1 MSRNHGTKLAALLA
15 ALAVV
20 LTACGGDSGD
30 AKDKTSTK
38 SASAGNAKDKTIV
51 VGAANFAENQILA
64 HMYAKVLTKAGF
76 KTKVQTGDLT
86 RETLSTA
93 LQAGDIHLTPEY
105 VGTDTEYWNKEING
119 AKAKALASSD
129 VKKSAAALRKLLA
142 AKGLVAYEP
151 SPAADQNAFA
161 VTKKTAAKHKL
172 AKMSD
177 LGKVASQL
185 TLGGPAE
192 CPKRPFCQP
201 GLQKTYGAKFKEF
214 KALDA
219 GGPLTIN
226 ALTAGK
232 IDVGL
237 VFSSD
242 GSVAAKGLVV
252 LADDKKLQT
261 ADNII
266 PVLRKDVDSAEL
278 KAALNAL
285 SAKLTTKAL
294 QSLNKAVTV
303 DKKDPD
309 EVAEAWLKKN
319 GLL

>member
-1 MSRNHGTKLAALLA
+1 
-15 ALAVV
+15 
-20 LTACGGDSGD
+20 
-30 AKDKTSTK
+30 
-38 SASAGNAKDKTIV
+38 
-51 VGAANFAENQILA
+51 
-64 HMYAKVLTKAGF
+64 MYAKVLEKAGF
-76 KTKVQTGDLT
+76 KTEVKTGELT
-86 RETLSTA
+86 RELLSTA
-93 LQAGDIHLTPEY
+93 LLAGDIHLTPEY
-105 VGTDTEYWNKEING
+105 VGTDTEYWNKQANG
-119 AKAKALASSD
+119 DKAKTLASSD

-142 AKGLVAYEP
+142 GQGLVAYEP

-161 VTKKTAAKHKL
+161 VTKKTAAKYKL
-172 AKMSD
+172 TKMSD

-201 GLQKTYGAKFKEF
+201 GLKKTYGATFKSF

-219 GGPLTIN
+219 GGPLTLN

-242 GSVAAKGLVV
+242 GAVAAKGLVV

-266 PVLRKDVDSAEL
+266 PVLRKDVDSKEL
-278 KAALNAL
+278 KTALNAL

-294 QSLNKAVTV
+294 QGLNKQVNV
-303 DKKDPD
+303 DKKDPE